1 MPWRKGGVDLPGWR
15 PLFDKADRPG
25 PGLLERLGGCDAAV
39 LLDAMHAGGEAG
51 AVRQVE
57 RRELATA
64 DRLFSGHALG
74 VAEALAL
81 GERLGLLPQRLYIVG
96 IEMGGGLP
104 PASVDRAVALI
115 KGWFD

>member
-1 MPWRKGGVDLPGWR
+1 MDLPGWR
-15 PLFDKADRPG
+15 PLFDKADRPS
-25 PGLLERLGGCDAAV
+25 PGLLERLRGCDAAV
-39 LLDAMHAGGEAG
+39 LLDAMHAGGETG

-81 GERLGLLPQRLYIVG
+81 GSASGCYRNGCISSESRWGAVCR
-96 IEMGGGLP
+96 P
-104 PASVDRAVALI
+104 PAWTGR
-115 KGWFD
+115 WH